1 MSLTPNP
8 SYLDDWKDLKEYTHQ
23 KHEAAEKEKDQRD
36 VTKDYVGEQ
45 ISDYEVKDE
54 AKEQAEY
61 EKIYQKIADISAGGG
76 VDLSPYLK
84 IDDASANF
92 ATKAEIPDVS
102 GFITEDDLTDYAKK
116 TDIPSV
122 EGFVKEEDLEPY
134 AKKTE
139 IPDVSNFA
147 TISELNEGL
156 AAKADKGDSYT
167 KEESDAKYL
176 TEHQSLDDY
185 AKKTDIPDVSAFV
198 TEETVDEKV
207 DTAIAKVIADAPEDF
222 DTLKEVADYI
232 ASDKT
237 RAAEIEIAIS
247 NLQSQKADASTV
259 YTKDEADAKF
269 LTEHQDLSDYALKSD
284 IPDISNLA
292 TKDELAEVEGKIP
305 SVDAF
310 ATTEYVNSE
319 IERVEEEIPDVT
331 NLATKTEVEA
341 VAAQIPS
348 IEGLVTEEQLTE
360 AVSDKATI
368 AQVAAVDQKVDAI
381 VVPDI
386 SNLATKAEVAEGD
399 ASVLNNVLG
408 KIWNK
413 SGNYFETKYSKDGKT
428 AMVWNEYDG
437 GGVLFDDTVNKIKT
451 FCGVNDGGKG
461 ADAINAQIYSKDTT
475 NNIGSRLNVN
485 PTGIF
490 YSVGNSAVVSPE
502 TELAVKGDI
511 PSVEGFATEEQLTA
525 AVADKATIAQVAA
538 VDQKVDAIVV
548 PDISNLA
555 TKAEVAEGD
564 ASVLNNVLSK
574 MWNKGGD
581 CFYSQKKV
589 GNKTAL
595 IFNESDGGGSK
606 FDTSELAS
614 FIGVNDGGDI
624 STGVHVQIYSKTKAD
639 NKGARLNVNP
649 TGIFYGVGT
658 SAVISPETE
667 IAVKGD
673 IPSVDGFATE
683 EQLTAA
689 VADKATISQVAAVD
703 QKVDAIDLTHYAEKT
718 EVDALEAKIWNKSGN
733 YFQTKYTQNGKT
745 ALLWNESDGGGTIF
759 ETSELKSF
767 VGVNDGGDPST
778 GVHVQIYSKNKASNV
793 GSRLNVNPSGIY
805 YGVGNSVVIS
815 PETELAVKGDLNSK
829 ADADSVYTKEVC
841 DAKFLTEHQ
850 DLSEYAKTADVS
862 DGYVPIGEYNA
873 LVDKVKV
880 LSAYV
885 ESFVTVDPKK
895 REEANDT
902 IVASLSDDNT
912 SVVVPS
918 EIKSIVYPETTKGL
932 TVVAPL
938 ADDSSVQITSEKYF
952 YLDNTSESGNT
963 STAINGING
972 ATSATKCYLTG
983 TFETLTLT
991 NISVDKASSKN
1002 AAVVSNVVIP
1012 ATNETNISI
1021 SVALTEGATITNN
1034 SDKDVTISNQNGGDV
1049 EPTVYIVAPNSTVTV
1064 SGGQFGT
1071 FESTVGDSTLYINK
1085 SAHIK
1090 KLIVKK
1096 GNVIV
1101 NDYSVEDHID
1111 EIVNDT
1117 EYTVT
1122 PKIIEVTTQSDW
1134 TKASSTP
1141 ALYEV
1146 QNDLTTT
1153 TRIAPG
1159 IFGSSARIKMN
1170 SHTVTCSDA
1179 NGAFVLRGSSHYIIE
1194 NGKLDCAAGYGIW
1207 LAGAGTVELKDMVI
1221 DADSHALYIEK
1232 TGGNIYTTGN
1242 CRFSVKGEDKR
1253 YVANYLDATYSSGWV
1268 QKAKSTNRRCLRL
1281 D

>member
-1 MSLTPNP
+1 MGRDFDLKIMFKNKYNKIKISRNKMSLTPNP

-23 KHEAAEKEKDQRD
+23 KHEEAEKEKDQRD

-61 EKIYQKIADISAGGG
+61 DKIYQKIADISAGGG

-84 IDDASANF
+84 IEDASANF
-92 ATKAEIPDVS
+92 ATKTEIPDVTGFITEDDLADYAKKEDIPSVEGFVKEEDLADYAKKSDIPDVS

-116 TDIPSV
+116 SDIPSV

-134 AKKTE
+134 AKKTD

-176 TEHQSLDDY
+176 TEHQSLDDYAKKSDIPEVPTKVSELENDVPFLVENDLNDY

-348 IEGLVTEEQLTE
+348 IDGLVTEEQLTE

-386 SNLATKAEVAEGD
+386 SNLATKVEVAEGD

-408 KIWNK
+408 K
-413 SGNYFETKYSKDGKT
+413 
-428 AMVWNEYDG
+428 
-437 GGVLFDDTVNKIKT
+437 
-451 FCGVNDGGKG
+451 
-461 ADAINAQIYSKDTT
+461 
-475 NNIGSRLNVN
+475 
-485 PTGIF
+485 
-490 YSVGNSAVVSPE
+490 
-502 TELAVKGDI
+502 
-511 PSVEGFATEEQLTA
+511 
-525 AVADKATIAQVAA
+525 
-538 VDQKVDAIVV
+538 
-548 PDISNLA
+548 
-555 TKAEVAEGD
+555 
-564 ASVLNNVLSK
+564 
-574 MWNKGGD
+574 MWNKGTD
-581 CFYSQKKV
+581 CFYTKKV
-589 GNKTAL
+589 TNGKTAL
-595 IFNESDGGGSK
+595 IFNENDGGGSI
-606 FDTSELAS
+606 FETSDLKS
-614 FIGVNDGGDI
+614 FVGTNDGGDI
-624 STGVHVQIYSKTKAD
+624 STGVHVQIYSKSKAD
-639 NKGARLNVNP
+639 NRGARLNVNP

-673 IPSVDGFATE
+673 IPSVDGFATT

-703 QKVDAIDLTHYAEKT
+703 QKVDAIVVPDISNLATKV
-718 EVDALEAKIWNKSGN
+718 EVFDGDASVLNNVLGKMWNKGSDCFYSKKINANGN
-733 YFQTKYTQNGKT
+733 E
-745 ALLWNESDGGGTIF
+745 ALIFNEPDGGGVIYDDKQNKV
-759 ETSELKSF
+759 KSF
-767 VGVNDGGDPST
+767 VGVNDGADPFT
-778 GVHVQIYSKNKASNV
+778 GILAQIYSKNTSSNE
-793 GSRLNVNPSGIY
+793 GARLNINPTGMY
-805 YGVGNSVVIS
+805 YGVGASTPIDA
-815 PETELAVKGDLNSK
+815 EHELAVKGDLNSK

-952 YLDNTSESGNT
+952 YLDNTSETGNT
-963 STAINGING
+963 STAINGIEG
-972 ATSATKCYLTG
+972 ATSATTCYLTG

-991 NISVDKASSKN
+991 NISVSKASSKN

-1012 ATNETNISI
+1012 ATNETNISL

-1034 SDKDVTISNQNGGDV
+1034 SDKDVTITNQTGGDA
-1049 EPTVYIVAPNSTVTV
+1049 EPTVYVVAPNSTVTV

-1085 SAHIK
+1085 SVHIK

-1096 GNVIV
+1096 GSVIV
-1101 NDYSVEDHID
+1101 NDYEIESHID
-1111 EIVNDT
+1111 EIENDT

-1122 PKIIEVTTQSDW
+1122 PKTIEVTTQSDW
-1134 TKASSTP
+1134 SKASSTP
-1141 ALYEV
+1141 AIYEV
-1146 QNDLTTT
+1146 MNDLTSTS
-1153 TRIAPG
+1153 RIAPG

-1170 SHTVTCSDA
+1170 GHTVTCSDS
-1179 NGAFVLRGSSHYIIE
+1179 NGGFVLRGSSHYIIE
-1194 NGKLDCAAGYGIW
+1194 NGKLDCTAGYGIW

-1232 TGGNIYTTGN
+1232 TGGNIYATGN

-1253 YVANYLDATYSSGWV
+1253 YVANYLDATYSGGWTHGFHFGPGCQFIDFNPAASMGEPGGPV
-1268 QKAKSTNRRCLRL
+1268 NLL
-1281 D
+1281 DDGLTVEHTTEIIEGVEHDIYTVVALTPSE